1 MAKNPRK
8 QPNVTKKHMARAER
22 ERRQTRIITLISVS
36 VMAVVIGLVGFGLFE
51 QNVLKARQPVATV
64 NGQRITT
71 REYEQQVRVQRAN
84 LVNNAI
90 QIANIIDQ
98 FGGDPA
104 FAGQFMSQLQQI
116 QFQLI
121 PSVLGPQ
128 VLDQMINS
136 LLVRQEAERRGI
148 TVSKE
153 EVDREMEEILGFY
166 EGGTPTPT
174 TTSAPVPTS
183 TLSPLQM
190 TLVPPTAT
198 PTETAV
204 PTETPTPGEGESTP
218 EAAAT
223 EAPTATAEP
232 TFTPT
237 PAGPLTPTPTSTPA
251 PTATPF
257 TREGFQGLYQDWMG
271 SFETQGVT
279 EATIRRLVEDQLMRD
294 KLMEVILTEEGA
306 ERVQEQVWARHIL
319 VETEVEAAEIK
330 AQLDAGADFCTL
342 AAEHSQDGSAS
353 SCGDLSWFYRARM
366 VQPFSEAA
374 FSMEI
379 GEIRGPVESE
389 HGFHVIQ
396 VLGRE
401 VRQLND
407 SEYENFRETTF
418 QQWLEEMRSTAEL
431 TQMESDE
438 LTARTP
444 SEPDLPLGLKQ
455 YIQNFNQ

>member
-22 ERRQTRIITLISVS
+22 ERRQTRIITLVAVF
-36 VMAVVIGLVGFGLFE
+36 VMVVVIGLVGFGLFE

-148 TVSKE
+148 TVSRE

-183 TLSPLQM
+183 TLSPIQM

-204 PTETPTPGEGESTP
+204 PTETPAAGEGESTP

-237 PAGPLTPTPTSTPA
+237 PAGPVTPTPTSTPA

-257 TREGFQGLYQDWMG
+257 TREGFQGLYQDWIG
-271 SFETQGVT
+271 NFESQGVT
-279 EATIRRLVEDQLMRD
+279 EATIRRLVEDQLLRD
-294 KLMEVILTEEGA
+294 KLLEDILAEEGA

-319 VETEVEAAEIK
+319 VETEVEAADIK
-330 AQLDAGADFCTL
+330 AQLDAGADFCAL
-342 AAEHSQDGSAS
+342 AAEHSQDGSAN
-353 SCGDLSWFYRARM
+353 SCGDLGWFYRARM

-418 QQWLEEMRSTAEL
+418 QQWMEELRSTAEL